1 MKKNQTKF
9 YNVILPIWLLVIF
22 PFTWI
27 IILPLNFLIDTLV
40 LKLTMK
46 YLKIEKRKEIYKNT
60 IFKTWI
66 LGFLADF
73 IGAALLLIAPFCLSE
88 RVSDNSTFGII
99 VDKLSQ
105 IMINPFDNI
114 YSIVITIIAVIITAY
129 FIYLFNYKFALKK
142 VFTEGYLE
150 DKDMRKIALS
160 MAVFTA
166 PYVFFLPAIYWYLRW
181 FIVLY
186 L

>member
-1 MKKNQTKF
+1 MKKNQTKL
-9 YNVILPIWLLVIF
+9 YNMIMPIWLLVIF

-27 IILPLNFLIDTLV
+27 IILPLNYLIDTLV
-40 LKLTMK
+40 LRLTMK
-46 YLKIEKRKEIYKNT
+46 HLNIEKRKEIYKMT
-60 IFKTWI
+60 ILKTW
-66 LGFLADF
+66 LFGFLADF
-73 IGAALLLIAPFCLSE
+73 IGAALLLIAPFGLSE
-88 RVSDNSTFGII
+88 HVNDKSTFGLI

-142 VFTEGYLE
+142 AFTEGCLD
-150 DKDMRKIALS
+150 DKQMRKIALS

-166 PYVFFLPAIYWYLRW
+166 PYVFFLPAIY
-181 FIVLY
+181 
-186 L
+186 